1 MNLLN
6 NLKGNKLYS
15 ILTGT
20 CPVCHEE
27 SMYMDDNPYH
37 VSRLFDMHERCSN
50 CHTKYKMEPSFFF
63 GAMYVSY
70 GVGIAFAVPAFFIPY
85 FFMDVSLL
93 NTFIIIVAVLF
104 VFLPI
109 IVRLSRNIWVN
120 LFFTYDEKA
129 GKERVMRES

>member
-20 CPVCHEE
+20 CPVCQEE
-27 SMYMDDNPYH
+27 SMYKDDNPYH
-37 VSRLFDMHERCSN
+37 VSKLFDMHERCSN

-70 GVGIAFAVPAFFIPY
+70 GVGIAFAVPAFVIPY
-85 FFMDVSLL
+85 FFLNVSLL
-93 NTFIIIVAVLF
+93 NTFFIIVATLF
-104 VFLPI
+104 VFLPL

-120 LFFTYDEKA
+120 LFFKYDKKA
-129 GKERVMRES
+129 GEIGG

>member
-27 SMYMDDNPYH
+27 SMYKDDNPYH
-37 VSRLFDMHERCSN
+37 VSQLFDMHERCSN

-70 GVGIAFAVPAFFIPY
+70 GVGIAFAVPAFVIPY
-85 FFMDVSLL
+85 FFLNVSLL
-93 NTFIIIVAVLF
+93 NTFFIIVATLF
-104 VFLPI
+104 VFLPL

-120 LFFTYDEKA
+120 LFFNYDKKA
-129 GKERVMRES
+129 GEIGD

>member
-20 CPVCHEE
+20 CPVCQEE
-27 SMYMDDNPYH
+27 SMYKDDNPYH
-37 VSRLFDMHERCSN
+37 VSKLFDMHERCSN

-70 GVGIAFAVPAFFIPY
+70 GVGIAFAVPAFVIPY
-85 FFMDVSLL
+85 FFLNVSLL
-93 NTFIIIVAVLF
+93 NTFFIIVATLF
-104 VFLPI
+104 VFLPL

-120 LFFTYDEKA
+120 LFFNYDKKA
-129 GKERVMRES
+129 GEVDG

>member
-6 NLKGNKLYS
+6 NLKGNRLYS

-27 SMYMDDNPYH
+27 SMYKDDNPYH
-37 VSRLFDMHERCSN
+37 VSQLFDMHERCSN

-70 GVGIAFAVPAFFIPY
+70 GVGIAFATPAFIIPY
-85 FFMDVSLL
+85 FFLNVSLL
-93 NTFIIIVAVLF
+93 NTFFIIVAVLF
-104 VFLPI
+104 IFLPI

-120 LFFTYDEKA
+120 LFFSYDRKA
-129 GKERVMRES
+129 GKV

>member
-27 SMYMDDNPYH
+27 SMYKDDNPYH

-70 GVGIAFAVPAFFIPY
+70 GVGIAFAVPAFVIPY
-85 FFMDVSLL
+85 FFLNVSLL
-93 NTFIIIVAVLF
+93 NTFFIIVATLF
-104 VFLPI
+104 VFLPL

-120 LFFTYDEKA
+120 LFFNYDKKA
-129 GKERVMRES
+129 GEVDG

>member
-27 SMYMDDNPYH
+27 SMYKDGNPYH
-37 VSRLFDMHERCSN
+37 VSKLFDMHERCSN

-70 GVGIAFAVPAFFIPY
+70 GVGIAFAVPAFVIPY
-85 FFMDVSLL
+85 FFLNVSLL
-93 NTFIIIVAVLF
+93 NTFFIIVATLF
-104 VFLPI
+104 VFLPL

-120 LFFTYDEKA
+120 LFFNYDKKA
-129 GKERVMRES
+129 GEVDG

>member
-27 SMYMDDNPYH
+27 SMYKDDNPYH
-37 VSRLFDMHERCSN
+37 VSQLFDMHERCSN

-70 GVGIAFAVPAFFIPY
+70 GVGIAFAVPAFVIPY
-85 FFMDVSLL
+85 FFLNVSLL
-93 NTFIIIVAVLF
+93 NTFFIIVATLF
-104 VFLPI
+104 VFLPL

-120 LFFTYDEKA
+120 FFFKYNPA
-129 GKERVMRES
+129 QAERPHRF